1 MVIIIYNEQTQ
12 NTSGLGNEGS
22 DWLLEV
28 VFSRVFVSESSFLI
42 FRLSDVRLWTIKK
55 PSHTLNVCENETF
68 AFLFSYSSVEVC
80 KFTFRM

>member
-1 MVIIIYNEQTQ
+1 MIIIIYSKQAKVN
-12 NTSGLGNEGS
+12 SGQGTKGS

-68 AFLFSYSSVEVC
+68 AFLFSYSSV
-80 KFTFRM
+80 